1 MTLSRLSLWPR
12 ERIAAHV
19 LRSVLSYFL
28 IACVVVLALLA
39 IGQLTQ
45 ILQQVAS
52 GQLPLQVVLQLLGLS
67 VPTLLVTV
75 LPLALFFAV
84 YLVFSNLYRHNEMM
98 AIHGAGIGLQKLF
111 WGLLPSVFL
120 LVLLE
125 AGLALWWAPSSQQRL
140 QDESARLAAA
150 AAQALIHPG
159 SFAHLPDGRVIY
171 VGQGAGAKDRYQ
183 EIFIDLSQVGAPD
196 YATAAFGEIQI
207 NHHGGVSLL
216 LIDGRRYLGQP
227 GQAGYKIWSFAR
239 YRVDLAAP
247 RSEGSA
253 TSWTALSLP
262 DLFARLGRPD
272 QHAHALAELEWR
284 IFWPLFLP
292 IVVLLAVPLAYAEPR
307 HPGRAGGVL
316 LGILLLLGANNLL
329 VALKENLI
337 QGKIPPFPGLFWTW
351 ILLAGLAT
359 YLFYRRQADLPLL
372 PAWMRGVAS

>member
-1 MTLSRLSLWPR
+1 MTTFKSFLWPR
-12 ERIAAHV
+12 ERIAARI
-19 LRSVLSYFL
+19 LSSVLSYFL
-28 IACVVVLALLA
+28 IACAVVLALLA

-67 VPTLLVTV
+67 IPTLLVTV

-84 YLVFSNLYRHNEMM
+84 YLVFANLYRYNEMM
-98 AIHGAGIGLQKLF
+98 AIHGAGIGLRKLF
-111 WGLLPSVFL
+111 WGLLPSLFL

-125 AGLALWWAPSSQQRL
+125 AGLALWWAPAAQQRL

-171 VGQGAGAKDRYQ
+171 VGQRAGAKDRYQ
-183 EIFIDLSQVGAPD
+183 EIFIDLSQEGVPD
-196 YATAAFGEIQI
+196 HATAAYGEIQI
-207 NHHGGVSLL
+207 NHQGGVSLL

-247 RSEGSA
+247 RSGGNA
-253 TSWTALSLP
+253 TSWAALSLP
-262 DLFARLGRPD
+262 ELLTRLGRPD

-284 IFWPLFLP
+284 AFWPLLLP
-292 IVVLLAVPLAYAEPR
+292 IVALLAIPLAYAEPR
-307 HPGRAGGVL
+307 RPGRAGGVL
-316 LGILLLLGANNLL
+316 LGILLLLGSNNLL

-337 QGKIPPFPGLFWTW
+337 QGKISPFPGLFWTW
-351 ILLAGLAT
+351 ILLAALAF

-372 PAWMRGVAS
+372 PAWRRGVAS